1 MEAWTVGVN
10 WYWRSN
16 TKLMLNYVDVA
27 SSRTDASGARIHD
40 EPSILEARV
49 QLHW

>member
-10 WYWRSN
+10 WYWRKN
-16 TKLMLNYVDVA
+16 AKLMLNYVDV
-27 SSRTDASGARIHD
+27 SSRRPLDGGTVRDN
-40 EPSILEARV
+40 PSILEARA